1 MGTSRKI
8 PYVVRIVQAEAAG
21 KPVGMTP
28 MEYRPR
34 PWKLG
39 CKVVPADGP
48 LTEAG
53 LRAFCERFEASTAP
67 GGVNAHLGRTRIL
80 NAVLMD
86 QKLGRRI
93 AGYVATQSLRK
104 GHTVLAVGPDVNGA
118 VVTCELCGATKRLME
133 GPALEM
139 VGVVADLAETF
150 AQDHAACRGGRA

>member
-8 PYVVRIVQAEAAG
+8 PYVVQVRRAESNG

-67 GGVNAHLGRTRIL
+67 GGVNAHLGQTRIL
-80 NAVLMD
+80 SAALVDQRKAAVL
-86 QKLGRRI
+86 
-93 AGYVATQSLRK
+93 ATY
-104 GHTVLAVGPDVNGA
+104 GA
-118 VVTCELCGATKRLME
+118 
-133 GPALEM
+133 P
-139 VGVVADLAETF
+139 
-150 AQDHAACRGGRA
+150 